1 MLGRFLP
8 LFIFTE
14 NCFFLFLGSDWSPL
28 GVGVVQTQQV
38 DKVFFPWGRQ
48 GAKTSDIAIFSNTYT
63 NTNTYKNTVTKT
75 YTNTDTNQKVPKSNK
90 ASMREEVASDNEIF
104 TKGQRILAF
113 WKLQQ
118 I

>member
-75 YTNTDTNQKVPKSNK
+75 YTNRDTNQKVPKSN
-90 ASMREEVASDNEIF
+90 
-104 TKGQRILAF
+104 
-113 WKLQQ
+113 
-118 I
+118 